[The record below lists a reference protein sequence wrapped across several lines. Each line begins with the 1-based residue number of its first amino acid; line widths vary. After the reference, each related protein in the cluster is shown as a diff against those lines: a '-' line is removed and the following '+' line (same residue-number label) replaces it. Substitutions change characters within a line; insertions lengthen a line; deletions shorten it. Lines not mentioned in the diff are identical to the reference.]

1 MKLQELDEIYSLLK
15 SLNIPVAYLKFDKP
29 QKLPFM
35 VYYEAGTEIKGA
47 DGHNLY
53 REIEITV
60 ELYSDKKNT
69 ALERK
74 IEALFSDREIH
85 KDADIYISDED
96 MFITAYS
103 FTIYQYI

>member
-15 SLNIPVAYLKFDKP
+15 SLEIPVAYLKFDTP
-29 QKLPFM
+29 QKLPFIA
-35 VYYEAGTEIKGA
+35 YFESGTEIKGA

-60 ELYSDKKNT
+60 ELYSDRKNI

-74 IEALFSDREIH
+74 IENLFSDREIQ
-85 KDADIYISDED
+85 KNADTYLDEQD
-96 MFITAYS
+96 MFLTSYS
-103 FTIYQYI
+103 FIIYQYI